1 MSLLFKNLL
10 KDLIVENSRFQVLYD
25 KFVKPKD
32 KGQKGMLPFETLFAL
47 IAADPTSS
55 FPDGI
60 DMDNVTP
67 KDMDRVKIGKYT
79 QWLLKNFIA
88 PKLEPNHPLN
98 IVDPKSGQYK
108 SALKEYLDLFME
120 DLYKVTGDL
129 RKFERF
135 KNRLPQEFRDVNKL
149 TIDTL
154 YDQVKDFSLEKTKA
168 TKDEK
173 KVASKTYEH
182 PGADVVYRGQ
192 DWTVAKISDT
202 GQIGKD
208 AACFYGGSYQ
218 EPGKGETRWCTSSPG
233 LTWFD
238 RYIKDGPLY
247 VVIPNKGTTFQGQ
260 KELGDVS
267 GLPALR
273 YQFHFPSN
281 QFMDPADRQINL
293 IDFLNT
299 NEEGLKQFFKPEF
312 MKSLSGDKGTKV
324 QVEYPNDSASK
335 FIALYG
341 FDEFFESL
349 PQDLE
354 RFTFKNSSRDNK
366 FALNIPE
373 DIGRFK
379 KLTALN
385 LVGCVASI
393 PESICTLPN
402 LQYLSLPDNPQLQKL
417 PECIGNMENLMVLN
431 IPGGGD
437 KGVIPQSVYDRAERD
452 EDFHIFE

>member
-1 MSLLFKNLL
+1 MSIRFTNIL

-25 KFVKPKD
+25 KFVKPP
-32 KGQKGMLPFETLFAL
+32 KGGKGILPFETLFAL
-47 IAADPTSS
+47 IAADPTSK
-55 FPDGI
+55 FPDGM
-60 DMDNVTP
+60 DVDNVKP
-67 KDMDRVKIGKYT
+67 GDMDRVKIGKYS
-79 QWLLKNFIA
+79 QWLLKNFIT
-88 PKLEPNHPLN
+88 PKLPENHPLN
-98 IVDPKSGQYK
+98 ILDPQSSQYK
-108 SALKEYLDLFME
+108 SSLKEFQSLFLE
-120 DLYKVTGDL
+120 DLYKTTGDL
-129 RKFERF
+129 QKFERF
-135 KNRLPQEFRDVNKL
+135 KNRIPQELRDINKL
-149 TIDTL
+149 TPETL

-173 KVASKTYEH
+173 KEASKTYEH

-192 DWTVAKISDT
+192 DWTVAKISDM

-218 EPGKGETRWCTSSPG
+218 EPSKGETRWCTSSPG

-247 VVIPNKGTTFQGQ
+247 VVIPNRGSAHQGD
-260 KELGDVS
+260 KEYGDVS

-281 QFMDPADRQINL
+281 QFMDPSDRQINL

-312 MKSLSGDKGTKV
+312 MKSLSGEKGTKV

-349 PQDLE
+349 PSNLQ
-354 RFTFKNSSRDNK
+354 RFTFKNSSKDK
-366 FALNIPE
+366 FSLNIPN
-373 DIGRFK
+373 DISRFK
-379 KLTALN
+379 ELQALN
-385 LVGCVASI
+385 LVGCVSSLPDA
-393 PESICTLPN
+393 ICDLPN
-402 LQYLSLPDNPQLQKL
+402 LQYLSLVDNPNLQQL
-417 PECIGNMENLMVLN
+417 PECLANMTNLMVVNVPGASGRN
-431 IPGGGD
+431 I
-437 KGVIPQSVYDRAERD
+437 IPQSLYDRQEQD